1 MIRTGDPGDRAAASR
16 TVARARI
23 SGYRAGMRRAFA
35 EQLAVLE
42 REIVDALGDA
52 ANTLATV
59 AAAARDPSE
68 HRVAAI
74 ADEARKLRARAS
86 SVYADLVTVTARQT
100 PVASDLRLI
109 LAMIEL
115 AQHITLIANQFELI
129 SQQLADID
137 PSAIDREH
145 TGERLVRMAQIA
157 SAQLRKA
164 TSSFSDRDLSSARAL
179 DRDDDALDALN
190 LETTDTVTHLDV
202 SPDEREL
209 GFHHVLIAR
218 SLERIGDNA
227 VDIAEQAEFLMTAE
241 RREFSDASQ
250 PRARAK
256 PADPDTQSEDPS

>member
-1 MIRTGDPGDRAAASR
+1 
-16 TVARARI
+16 
-23 SGYRAGMRRAFA
+23 MRQAFA
-35 EQLAVLE
+35 EQLTGLE

-59 AAAARDPSE
+59 AAAVRDPCE

-86 SVYADLVTVTARQT
+86 SVHADLVTVTARQT

-129 SQQLADID
+129 SQQLAGVD

-145 TGERLVRMAQIA
+145 TGGRLVRMAQIA
-157 SAQLRKA
+157 SAQLRRA
-164 TSSFSDRDLSSARAL
+164 TSAFRNRDLSFAREL

-190 LETTDTVTHLDV
+190 LEIADTVTHLDV
-202 SPDEREL
+202 SPGEREL

-218 SLERIGDNA
+218 SLERIGDDA
-227 VDIAEQAEFLMTAE
+227 VDIAEQAEFLMTTE
-241 RREFSDASQ
+241 PREFSDAST
-250 PRARAK
+250 PRTRTK
-256 PADPDTQSEDPS
+256 PAGSQTQSEDPS